1 MTMVERRFGGEL
13 VSVTGKVTPFDDVGC
28 LAMAAIAADSTRIH
42 SLWVS
47 DFLEPDSLVAV
58 ARMVFLRTDSIRTPM
73 GYGIVALR
81 PGTRTDSLARA
92 LGAARMSWLEVIG
105 WARGASNR

>member
-28 LAMAAIAADSTRIH
+28 LAIAAIAVDSTRTH

-47 DFLEPDSLVAV
+47 DFLEPDSLLAV
-58 ARMVFLRTDSIRTPM
+58 DRMVFLRTDSIRTPM
-73 GYGIVALR
+73 GYGIIALR
-81 PGTRTDSLARA
+81 PGARADSLERA
-92 LGAARMSWLEVIG
+92 LGAARLGWREVIG
-105 WARGASNR
+105 WARAASTR